1 MENIVTLRKKIDAL
15 DAKIVLLLKERMDL
29 CKRIGTLK
37 IRNGLAVKD
46 HRREDEVYLHVMA
59 KALEVGLN
67 PQKVEAVFKDIISL
81 GVFVQGAE

>member
-1 MENIVTLRKKIDAL
+1 
-15 DAKIVLLLKERMDL
+15 MDL
-29 CKRIGTLK
+29 CKSIGAIK
-37 IRNGLAVKD
+37 MRNGLAVKD
-46 HRREDEVYLHVMA
+46 QRREDEVYLHVMA